1 MESKAESIRGE
12 PVVLGGRTNGDS
24 VTQTE
29 GPVILSE
36 GSPLT
41 LNCSYQTS
49 SSVFL
54 FWYVQ
59 YLHEGPQ
66 LLLKSAIE
74 NQRVEHEGFHATLV
88 KKDSSFHLHKSSL
101 QLSDSAVY
109 YCALRD
115 TILVKISS
123 PTFSLDCPVD
133 IFLNYNTLIILG
145 RTNGDSV
152 TQTEGPVILSEGS
165 SLTLNC
171 NYQTSYLDV
180 LFWYVQHIHQ
190 GPQLLLK
197 SGTENQRMKHEGF
210 HATLVKKDSSFH
222 LHKSSLQLSDSAVYY
237 CALRDTVRGTTEGAE
252 HKPRGVQ
259 LRAGGGQPWEGRARF
274 PSKVTRCLRT
284 LAGKEQIPALMF

>member
-1 MESKAESIRGE
+1 MFGSLFIVSIAAGQGGYLSKEQGFSRSSYPESRFWSWSFTLTSGVYLRLPGLCLSPSSPAMLSASCSVTV
-12 PVVLGGRTNGDS
+12 VVLLITVRRTNGDS

-115 TILVKISS
+115 T
-123 PTFSLDCPVD
+123 
-133 IFLNYNTLIILG
+133 
-145 RTNGDSV
+145 
-152 TQTEGPVILSEGS
+152 
-165 SLTLNC
+165 
-171 NYQTSYLDV
+171 
-180 LFWYVQHIHQ
+180 
-190 GPQLLLK
+190 
-197 SGTENQRMKHEGF
+197 
-210 HATLVKKDSSFH
+210 
-222 LHKSSLQLSDSAVYY
+222 
-237 CALRDTVRGTTEGAE
+237 VRGTTGEVE

-259 LRAGGGQPWEGRARF
+259 LGVGGGQPWEERVRF
-274 PSKVTRCLRT
+274 PSKVMSCLPT
-284 LAGKEQIPALMF
+284 LTWKEQIPALMSQAQELWSKSD